1 MTNIISS
8 HSSGY
13 QPQSRDTSPEIDKFL
28 MLAFSRMA
36 TWKKAH
42 LTNEA
47 TKGIQQWALIGIR
60 NQQFNATPAEVRFQL
75 AVRWLGSETAHRLYR
90 DSEGKI
96 VDVESI
102 TLEDGRDS
110 RCPCSSLPN

>member
-1 MTNIISS
+1 
-8 HSSGY
+8 
-13 QPQSRDTSPEIDKFL
+13 
-28 MLAFSRMA
+28 MLAFRHMP

-60 NQQFNATPAEVRFQL
+60 NQHPDATPAEVRFQL

-96 VDVESI
+96 VDAESI
-102 TLEDGRDS
+102 TLALRMAEILDALAVPYLIGGS
-110 RCPCSSLPN
+110 VASSI